1 MADEKKEMTF
11 ETALARLE
19 EIVRSMESGTAMLD
33 QSLALFG
40 EGVGLVKFCTKALDD
55 AEQRVKILQRAD
67 DGSVSES
74 DFAEMSGE

>member
-33 QSLALFG
+33 QSLALFE